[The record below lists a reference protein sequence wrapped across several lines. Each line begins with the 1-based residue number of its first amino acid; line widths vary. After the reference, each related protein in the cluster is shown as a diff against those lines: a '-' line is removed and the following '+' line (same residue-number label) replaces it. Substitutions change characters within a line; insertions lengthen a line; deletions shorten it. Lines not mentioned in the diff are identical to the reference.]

1 MAKVKHTFVRGL
13 DNEKGLELLDNDVP
27 LTLTQYQAFTGFTL
41 SFLSGGT
48 VQSFTSAAHP
58 EMVILDASV
67 PRLLIEAGGLGL
79 AVGGYG
85 VRLVGYSSDQPE
97 GVMLVDY
104 KQYEITIK
112 D

>member
-1 MAKVKHTFVRGL
+1 MAGVKHSFVRGL
-13 DNEKGLELLDNDVP
+13 DNEKGLELLDNGVS

-48 VQSFTSAAHP
+48 VQSFTPTAHP
-58 EMVILDASV
+58 EMVVLDTSV

-79 AVGGYG
+79 AVGKYS
-85 VRLVGYSSDQPE
+85 VRLVGYSSDQPD
-97 GVMLVDY
+97 GVLLTDF
-104 KQYEITIK
+104 KQYEVTIK